1 MSWYDTLT
9 STPLL
14 IAGALGITVAV
25 YARRH
30 TADQAITQIK
40 EVKAAAQSLS
50 RNSVR
55 ICDVAAGDRSRFTK
69 SRLSPPLLL
78 RMYC

>member
-40 EVKAAAQSLS
+40 EVKAAAGADGGTAKMAQA
-50 RNSVR
+50 VR
-55 ICDVAAGDRSRFTK
+55 FPRYLHCTELI
-69 SRLSPPLLL
+69 P
-78 RMYC
+78 